1 MFTDAYMANVTIFA
15 GNFAPQGYMLCQGQ
29 LLDIATYNALFALLG
44 TTFGG
49 DGQNTFALPDLRGR
63 KPIHTGQ
70 GPGLGYYDLG
80 QTGGVEQATITGLQM
95 PINTHQFISAN
106 GAPLAFP
113 TAGNQNTPV
122 NNVPAALAGG
132 HSGYA
137 TAASGTVLGSSST
150 PAVTPIA
157 GSSQP
162 IDIRSPYMAMNYIIA
177 VEGIFPSRN

>member
-1 MFTDAYMANVTIFA
+1 MFTDAYLANVTIFA

-29 LLDIATYNALFALLG
+29 LLSIAEYTALYSLIG

-49 DGQNTFALPDLRGR
+49 DGQNTFGLPDLRGR
-63 KPIHTGQ
+63 RPIHPGQ
-70 GPGLGYYDLG
+70 GPGMANYQLG
-80 QTGGVEQATITGLQM
+80 QVGGNEQATITGLQM
-95 PINTHQFISAN
+95 PVHTHQFVSAS
-106 GAPLAFP
+106 GAPYAFP

-122 NNVPAALAGG
+122 SNVPAALAGG
-132 HSGYA
+132 HSAYA

-150 PAVTPIA
+150 PAMTPIA
-157 GSSQP
+157 GNSQP